1 MEDDDR
7 LETGMGFSGMDLE
20 REEEP
25 QYLRRQK
32 RVEVRK
38 RLDTRK
44 IARLKLPVLA
54 FLALLALG
62 GVAWGVSRFA
72 LTGASFILRQDAV
85 EIRGARYAAR
95 SQVMERFS
103 SDIGKSSFAVPLD
116 VRRASIEQIP
126 WVERADIARLWP
138 DRIRVVLHERTPV
151 AFARSTSGVLLV
163 DGTGQF
169 LDRPLQA
176 SFSFPVVNGVGEK
189 DPPEQRGG
197 RMALFRHLMQELDHE
212 GNRYSL
218 DISEVDVSDPE
229 DARVTVVD
237 TGLLLHLGNSD
248 FLARYKTYL
257 AHAQE
262 WQRDHPKIRSID
274 LRYGTQV
281 VVSPD

>member
-1 MEDDDR
+1 MEDDR
-7 LETGMGFSGMDLE
+7 LETGMDLE
-20 REEEP
+20 HEEEP

-44 IARLKLPVLA
+44 IARLKLPVLG
-54 FLALLALG
+54 FLALLVLG
-62 GVAWGVSRFA
+62 GLAWGVTQFA
-72 LTGASFILRQDAV
+72 LTGASFVLRQDGI
-85 EIRGARYAAR
+85 EIRGARYVAR
-95 SQVMERFS
+95 SQVMERFTG
-103 SDIGKSSFAVPLD
+103 DIGKSSFAVPLD
-116 VRRASIEQIP
+116 ARRASIEQIP

-138 DRIRVVLHERTPV
+138 DRIRIVLHERTPV
-151 AFARSTSGVLLV
+151 AFARGSSGVLLV
-163 DGTGQF
+163 DGSGQF
-169 LDRPLQA
+169 LDRPMQA
-176 SFSFPVVNGVGEK
+176 SFSFPVVNGVAEK
-189 DPPEQRGG
+189 DPPEQRGA
-197 RMALFRHLMQELDHE
+197 RMGLFRRLMQELDRE

-237 TGLLLHLGNSD
+237 TGLLLHLGSSD

-274 LRYGTQV
+274 LRYGSQV